1 LILQNFY
8 TKTNNSGIMESKLK
22 EQQSIPT
29 SKVQRAAK
37 FISTGAKVGGNYVK
51 HYAKKVVNPSM
62 TKEELHTNNANDI
75 YNSLSELKG
84 SALKVAQMMSMD
96 KNILP
101 RAYQDKFTMAQYSAP
116 PLSYPL
122 VVKTFQKYFSQTPE
136 GLFDTF
142 TKSAVNAASI
152 GQVHQ
157 ATKDGKKLAVK
168 IQYPGVAD
176 SVSSDLKLVRPFA
189 LRLLNMNEKELDHYM
204 EEVEEKLLEE
214 TDYTLEVQRSL
225 EISKACSHI
234 KDLNFPGYYEDLSS
248 DRIITMDWIEGKHIK
263 EWLETN
269 PSQEEKNKIG
279 QALWDFYHHQVHNL
293 LQVHADPHPGNFII
307 QNDGKLGIIDF
318 GCVKV
323 IPEDFYK
330 GYFSLIKRELLI
342 NEEELNEIFY
352 GLEFI
357 SDKDTE
363 IEKEYF
369 KGVFKE
375 MISLLGKPFHVDT
388 FDFAND
394 DYFEQIFKLGDR
406 ISNDKMFRK
415 SRQARGS
422 RHGLYINR
430 TYFGIYNLLN
440 QLEANIKTTKPSW
453 LE

>member
-1 LILQNFY
+1 M
-8 TKTNNSGIMESKLK
+8 GKLK
-22 EQQSIPT
+22 EQESIPI

-51 HYAKKVVNPSM
+51 HYAKKVVNPSL
-62 TKEELHTNNANDI
+62 TKEELHNNNAEDI
-75 YNSLSELKG
+75 YTSLSQLKG

-122 VVKTFQKYFSQTPE
+122 VVKTFQKYFGQAPE
-136 GLFDTF
+136 ALYETF
-142 TKSAVNAASI
+142 TRSAVNAASI

-157 ATKDGKKLAVK
+157 ATKGGKKLAVK

-176 SVSSDLKLVRPFA
+176 AVSSDLKLVRPFA

-214 TDYTLEVQRSL
+214 TDYTLEIQRSR
-225 EISKACSHI
+225 EISEACGHI
-234 KDLNFPGYYEDLSS
+234 QGLTFPGYYDELSS
-248 DRIITMDWIEGKHIK
+248 ERIITMDWLDGKHIK

-269 PSQEEKNKIG
+269 PTQEEKNRIG
-279 QALWDFYHHQVHNL
+279 QSLWDFYHHQVHNL
-293 LQVHADPHPGNFII
+293 KQVHADPHPGNFII
-307 QNDGKLGIIDF
+307 QPEGILGIIDF

-323 IPEDFYK
+323 IPEDFYQ
-330 GYFSLIKRELLI
+330 GYFSLIKRDLLI
-342 NEEELNEIFY
+342 NDVELDQIFY
-352 GLEFI
+352 NLEFI
-357 SDKDTE
+357 SDKDTDV
-363 IEKEYF
+363 EKDYF
-369 KGVFKE
+369 KNIFKE
-375 MISLLGKPFHVDT
+375 MIRLLGKPFHVDE
-388 FDFAND
+388 FDFAD
-394 DYFEQIFKLGDR
+394 DSYFEQIFSLGDR
-406 ISNDKMFRK
+406 ISNEKMFRK

-440 QLEANIKTTKPSW
+440 QLQAKVTTTKPAW

>member
-1 LILQNFY
+1 
-8 TKTNNSGIMESKLK
+8 MERSVK
-22 EQQSIPT
+22 EQQSIPV

-51 HYAKKVVNPSM
+51 HYAKKVVNPNLS
-62 TKEELHTNNANDI
+62 KEELHNNNAADI

-96 KNILP
+96 KNLLP

-122 VVKTFQKYFSQTPE
+122 VVKTFQKYFGKTPE
-136 GLFDTF
+136 QLYDTF

-157 ATKDGKKLAVK
+157 ATKGGKTFAVK

-189 LRLLNMNEKELDHYM
+189 LRLLNMNERELDHYM
-204 EEVEEKLLEE
+204 EEVESKLIEE
-214 TDYTLEVQRSL
+214 TDYVLEVQRSL
-225 EISKACSHI
+225 EISAACSHI
-234 KDLNFPGYYEDLSS
+234 EGLTFPGYYQEMSS
-248 DRIITMDWIEGKHIK
+248 ERIITMDWIEGNHIK

-269 PSQEEKNKIG
+269 PSQESKNKVG
-279 QALWDFYHHQVHNL
+279 QSLWDFYHHQVHNL
-293 LQVHADPHPGNFII
+293 QQVHADPHPGNFII
-307 QNDGKLGIIDF
+307 TRDNKLGIIDF
-318 GCVKV
+318 GCVK
-323 IPEDFYK
+323 ILPQDFYQ
-330 GYFSLIKRELLI
+330 GYFALIKKDMLL
-342 NEEELNEIFY
+342 NEQELNDVFY

-363 IEKEYF
+363 EEKAYF

-375 MISLLGKPFHVDT
+375 MISLLGKPFHAAT
-388 FDFAND
+388 FDFAD
-394 DYFEQIFKLGDR
+394 DSYFEQIFKLGDR
-406 ISNDKMFRK
+406 ISNDKMFKK

-430 TYFGIYNLLN
+430 TYFGLYNLLN
-440 QLEANIKTTKPSW
+440 QLQANIKTTKPQW

>member
-1 LILQNFY
+1 
-8 TKTNNSGIMESKLK
+8 MESKVK

-37 FISTGAKVGGNYVK
+37 FISTGAKVGGNYMK

-62 TKEELHTNNANDI
+62 TKEELHTNNATDI

-122 VVKTFQKYFSQTPE
+122 VVKTFQKYFGKSPE
-136 GLFDTF
+136 QIYDTF
-142 TKSAVNAASI
+142 TRSAVNAASI

-157 ATKDGKKLAVK
+157 AIQNGKKLAVK

-204 EEVEEKLLEE
+204 AEVEEKLLEE
-214 TDYTLEVQRSL
+214 TDYVLEVQRSK
-225 EISKACSHI
+225 EISGACSHI
-234 KDLNFPGYYEDLSS
+234 EDLVFPTYYENLSS

-269 PSQEEKNKIG
+269 PTQEQKNRIG

-293 LQVHADPHPGNFII
+293 MQVHADPHPGNFII
-307 QNDGKLGIIDF
+307 QNNDKLGIIDF

-342 NEEELNEIFY
+342 NEDELNEIFY

-357 SDKDTE
+357 SDKDTAE
-363 IEKEYF
+363 EKVYF
-369 KGVFKE
+369 KNIFKD
-375 MISLLGKPFHVDT
+375 MISLLGKPFHVET
-388 FDFAND
+388 FDFADNS
-394 DYFEQIFKLGDR
+394 YFEQIFQLGDR

-440 QLEANIKTTKPSW
+440 QLEANIVTTKPEW
-453 LE
+453 LK

>member
-1 LILQNFY
+1 MKEN
-8 TKTNNSGIMESKLK
+8 KVK
-22 EQQSIPT
+22 EQSSIPT

-62 TKEELHTNNANDI
+62 TKEELHNNNAEDI
-75 YNSLSELKG
+75 YNSLSQLKG

-122 VVKTFQKYFSQTPE
+122 VVKTFQKYFGKSPE
-136 GLFDTF
+136 QMFDTF

-189 LRLLNMNEKELDHYM
+189 LRLLNMNERELDHYM
-204 EEVEEKLLEE
+204 EEVENKLLEE
-214 TDYTLEVQRSL
+214 TDYELEVLRSR
-225 EISKACSHI
+225 EISEACSHI
-234 KDLNFPGYYEDLSS
+234 ENLNFPGYYEDMSS
-248 DRIITMDWIEGKHIK
+248 QRIITMDWIEGKHIK
-263 EWLETN
+263 EWLDTN
-269 PSQEEKNKIG
+269 PSQEDKDRIG
-279 QALWDFYHHQVHNL
+279 QALWNFYHHQVHNL
-293 LQVHADPHPGNFII
+293 MKVHADPHPGNFII
-307 QNDGKLGIIDF
+307 QSDGNLGIIDF

-330 GYFSLIKRELLI
+330 GYFSLIKKDLLI

-352 GLEFI
+352 SLEFI
-357 SDKDTE
+357 SDKDTDV
-363 IEKEYF
+363 EKVYF
-369 KGVFKE
+369 KSVFKE
-375 MISLLGKPFHVDT
+375 MISLLGKPFHVDS
-388 FDFAND
+388 FDFADD

-406 ISNDKMFRK
+406 ISNDKMFKK

-430 TYFGIYNLLN
+430 TYFGLYNLLN
-440 QLEANIKTTKPSW
+440 QLQANVKTTKPEW
-453 LE
+453 LESHKTENVES

>member
-1 LILQNFY
+1 
-8 TKTNNSGIMESKLK
+8 MESKVK

-62 TKEELHTNNANDI
+62 TKDELHNSNANDI

-122 VVKTFQKYFSQTPE
+122 VVKTFQKYFGQTPE
-136 GLFDTF
+136 GLFETF

-225 EISKACSHI
+225 EISEACSHI
-234 KDLNFPGYYEDLSS
+234 EGLNFPGYYEELSS

-269 PSQEEKNKIG
+269 PTQEEKNKIG

-293 LQVHADPHPGNFII
+293 MQVHADPHPGNFII

-357 SDKDTE
+357 SDKDTDV
-363 IEKEYF
+363 EKEYF

-388 FDFAND
+388 FDFANN

-440 QLEANIKTTKPSW
+440 QLEANITTTKPSW

>member
-1 LILQNFY
+1 MANQV
-8 TKTNNSGIMESKLK
+8 K
-22 EQQSIPT
+22 EQEAIPV

-51 HYAKKVVNPSM
+51 HYAKKMVNPALDIES
-62 TKEELHTNNANDI
+62 LHQSNATDI
-75 YNSLSELKG
+75 YNSLSQLKG

-96 KNILP
+96 KNLLP

-122 VVKTFQKYFSQTPE
+122 VVKTFQQHFGKGPDQIFES
-136 GLFDTF
+136 F
-142 TKSAVNAASI
+142 TRSAVNAASI

-157 ATKDGKKLAVK
+157 ATKGGKLFAVK

-204 EEVEEKLLEE
+204 EEVEERLVEE
-214 TDYTLEVQRSL
+214 TDYVL
-225 EISKACSHI
+225 EIERSRVISEACAHI
-234 KDLNFPGYYEDLSS
+234 ANLNFPKYYDELSS
-248 DRIITMDWIEGKHIK
+248 DRIITMDWLKGLHIK
-263 EWLETN
+263 EWMDTQ
-269 PSQEEKNKIG
+269 PSQKSRNQVG

-293 LQVHADPHPGNFII
+293 MQVHADPHPGNFII
-307 QNDGKLGIIDF
+307 QENDVLGIIDF

-323 IPEDFYK
+323 IPEDFYR

-342 NEEELNEIFY
+342 QEEELNQIFY
-352 GLEFI
+352 TLEFI

-363 IEKEYF
+363 VEQAYF

-375 MISLLGKPFHVDT
+375 MISLLGKPFHVDR
-388 FDFAND
+388 FDFAD
-394 DYFEQIFKLGDR
+394 DGFFEQIFQLGDR
-406 ISNDKMFRK
+406 ISNDKMFKK

-430 TYFGIYNLLN
+430 TYFGLYNLLN
-440 QLEANIKTTKPSW
+440 QLQAEIDTTKPDW
-453 LE
+453 LK

>member
-1 LILQNFY
+1 MKEKNI
-8 TKTNNSGIMESKLK
+8 K
-22 EQQSIPT
+22 EQQSIPV

-37 FISTGAKVGGNYVK
+37 FISTGAKVGGNFVK
-51 HYAKKVVNPSM
+51 HYAKKVVNPNLS
-62 TKEELHTNNANDI
+62 KEELHNSNAEDI
-75 YNSLSELKG
+75 YNSLSQLKG

-122 VVKTFQKYFSQTPE
+122 VVKTFMKYFGKTP
-136 GLFDTF
+136 DQMYDSF

-157 ATKDGKKLAVK
+157 ATKEGKKLAVK

-204 EEVEEKLLEE
+204 EEVEGKLIEE
-214 TDYTLEVQRSL
+214 TDYELEVQRSL
-225 EISKACSHI
+225 EISQACSHI
-234 KDLNFPGYYEDLSS
+234 GGLTFPGYYKEMSS
-248 DRIITMDWIEGKHIK
+248 ARIITMDWIDGKHIR

-269 PSQEEKNKIG
+269 PSQEDKNRVG
-279 QALWDFYHHQVHNL
+279 QSLWDFYHHQVHNL
-293 LQVHADPHPGNFII
+293 QQVHADPHPGNFII

-318 GCVKV
+318 GCVK
-323 IPEDFYK
+323 ILPEDFYK
-330 GYFSLIKRELLI
+330 GYFSLIKKDLLI
-342 NEEELNEIFY
+342 NEDELNEIFY
-352 GLEFI
+352 NLEFI
-357 SDKDTE
+357 SDKDTDV
-363 IEKEYF
+363 EKEYF
-369 KGVFKE
+369 KNIFKE
-375 MISLLGKPFHVDT
+375 MISLLGKPFHVDS

-394 DYFEQIFKLGDR
+394 SYFEQIFMLGDR
-406 ISNDKMFRK
+406 ISNDKMFKK

-430 TYFGIYNLLN
+430 TYFGLYNLLN
-440 QLEANIKTTKPSW
+440 QLQANVKTTKPEW
-453 LE
+453 LESNAQAV

>member
-1 LILQNFY
+1 M
-8 TKTNNSGIMESKLK
+8 SGKVK
-22 EQQSIPT
+22 EQEAIPV

-37 FISTGAKVGGNYVK
+37 FITTGAKVGGNYVK
-51 HYAKKVVNPSM
+51 HYAKKIVNPSLD
-62 TKEELHTNNANDI
+62 KEELHQNNASDI

-96 KNILP
+96 KNLLP

-122 VVKTFQKYFSQTPE
+122 VVKTFQKYFSQSPE
-136 GLFDTF
+136 QLFDTF
-142 TKSAVNAASI
+142 TRSAVNAASI

-157 ATKDGKKLAVK
+157 ATKNGQTLAVK

-204 EEVEEKLLEE
+204 EEVEERLVEE
-214 TDYTLEVQRSL
+214 TDYHLEVERSR
-225 EISKACSHI
+225 EISNACAHI
-234 KDLNFPGYYEDLSS
+234 PNLKFPKYYDAWSS
-248 DRIITMDWIEGKHIK
+248 ERIITMDWISGKHIK
-263 EWLETN
+263 EWMDTN
-269 PSQEEKNKIG
+269 PSQKLKNQVG

-293 LQVHADPHPGNFII
+293 KQVHADPHPGNFII
-307 QNDGKLGIIDF
+307 EPDGTLGIIDF

-323 IPEDFYK
+323 IPEDFYQ
-330 GYFSLIKRELLI
+330 GYFALIKKELVMK
-342 NEEELNEIFY
+342 EEELNQVFY
-352 GLEFI
+352 SLDFI

-363 IEKEYF
+363 EEKVYF

-375 MISLLGKPFHVDT
+375 MISLLGKPFHADR
-388 FDFAND
+388 FDFAD
-394 DYFEQIFKLGDR
+394 DNYFEQIFLLGDR
-406 ISNDKMFRK
+406 ISNDKMFKK

-430 TYFGIYNLLN
+430 TYFGLYNLLN
-440 QLEANIKTTKPSW
+440 QLQAEVDTTKPEW
-453 LE
+453 LK